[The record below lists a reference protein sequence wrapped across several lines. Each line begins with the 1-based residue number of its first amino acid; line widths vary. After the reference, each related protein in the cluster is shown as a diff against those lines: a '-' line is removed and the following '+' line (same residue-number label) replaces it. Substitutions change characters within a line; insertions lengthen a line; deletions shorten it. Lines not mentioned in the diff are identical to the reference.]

1 MTTPSRA
8 ASRTAV
14 GRAAES
20 TVAAWLEAR
29 GYVVLGRNI
38 RVGRD
43 EIDVVALDGSTLV
56 CVEVR
61 ARRRGAM
68 VHPLESIT
76 ASKRARMRRAALR
89 CAVERG
95 VREVR
100 VDVAAVIDGEV
111 DHIENAVDFSGA

>member
-1 MTTPSRA
+1 M
-8 ASRTAV
+8 

-20 TVAAWLEAR
+20 AVAAWLEAR
-29 GYVVLGRNI
+29 GYVVLGRNVRI
-38 RVGRD
+38 GRD
-43 EIDVVALDGSTLV
+43 EIDLVALDGATLV

-89 CAVERG
+89 CATERG
-95 VREVR
+95 EREVR
-100 VDVAAVIDGEV
+100 IDVAAVVDGAV
-111 DHIENAVDFSGA
+111 DYIENAVDFSGA